1 MKLSELKA
9 ALEKIEPESVEKLVD
24 LIDKADSIIIIGN
37 GGSNAIASHISQ
49 DYTKKLGKR
58 SFSFSDPSR
67 LTCYINDY
75 GIERAYSQFLR
86 EFSDKDTLVILIS
99 SSGNSPNILECA
111 KFCTQS
117 NTKFVIFTGFSREN
131 PLRTQYSSQSQ
142 LEFWVESC
150 DYGVVECAHQAV
162 LHVPA

>member
-1 MKLSELKA
+1 MKLSELKIA
-9 ALEKIEPESVEKLVD
+9 ISSVEDEKLEMLSS
-24 LIDKADSIIIIGN
+24 LIDKASSVIMIGN

-75 GIERAYSQFLR
+75 GVVRAYAQFVQ
-86 EFSDKDTLVILIS
+86 EFCDKDSLVVLIS

-111 KFCTQS
+111 KFCAE
-117 NTKFVIFTGFSREN
+117 NNIKFVTLTGFSREN
-131 PLRTQYSSQSQ
+131 KLRAEYGSLSQ
-142 LEFWVESC
+142 LDFWVDSC
-150 DYGVVECAHQAV
+150 DYGVVECAHQAI